1 MIKFTHFETQH
12 EGELLMHVLHPDHQE
27 MIKQA
32 VYLPELQE
40 KIAKLEKKP
49 NKTYVLINAM
59 TAGEKYGPNLNG
71 DFFAEDQLQ
80 KYHKT
85 FETHGHAYKHHQN
98 KNPELARGKVIMS
111 IYNNKNHRVEL
122 IVELDND
129 KAADILEELNSGK
142 LPPVSMGTK
151 TPSDSCSICH
161 HRSKNV
167 HEYCEHLQTEMNRVY
182 PDGRKVMAI
191 NDAPLTFFDISF
203 VRKPADRTASV
214 ITKIADTQSA
224 PTIPSALLGEQYL
237 KESGLKEADIIK
249 EIEPTIEA
257 MDTDPRR
264 LILRSQRDLPKELI
278 DKLANSYSLSELLST
293 MLGLRIMPKPEE
305 FQRLVLKCSKNERM
319 HRLAEDADI
328 SHKILMNLEEGPS
341 IPIDINYQGFND
353 DAAKELIPYF
363 EDVSMLR
370 PRIIKRILIKMGEE
384 MSINSTSVQSSQS
397 PTEIQHTT
405 AFAPIKNPIIPL
417 LGLGG
422 LYLGYNKLFGTVVPE
437 TAAFEKFL
445 LSKPWLIPVVLG
457 AAAATTV
464 AAQSVLFNKTS
475 ALKPDANFLKRLLVT
490 VPSSYLYSGY
500 AESKVQK
507 GEPISDFQD
516 LVRKH
521 PFLTGVAGMWGL
533 GKLQKY
539 LKAPSLVKTSQT
551 LGSLE
556 NVIHG
561 LSLEKFEKLYNDV
574 VGIDIV

>member
-1 MIKFTHFETQH
+1 MIKFTHFEMQR
-12 EGELLMHVLHPDHQE
+12 EGEPFAQILHSDHQE

-32 VYLPELQE
+32 AYLPELQE

-59 TAGEKYGPNLNG
+59 TAGEYYSGNLNG
-71 DFFAEDQLQ
+71 DFFSEDQLK

-85 FETHGHAYKHHQN
+85 FESHGYAYKFHQN
-98 KNPELARGKVIMS
+98 KNPEIARGKVIHS
-111 IYNNKNHRVEL
+111 VYNPNNHRVEL
-122 IVELDND
+122 IVELDNE

-142 LPPVSMGTK
+142 LSACSMGTR
-151 TPSDSCSICH
+151 TPSDSCSICN

-214 ITKIADTQSA
+214 ITKIAGEQSS
-224 PTIPSALLGEQYL
+224 PTISSAQLGE
-237 KESGLKEADIIK
+237 ESGIKEADIIK
-249 EIEPTIEA
+249 EVEA
-257 MDTDPRR
+257 TVEAVNTDPKK
-264 LILRSQRDLPKELI
+264 LILQSQKDLPKELI
-278 DKLANSYSLSELLST
+278 DKLASSFPLNEILST

-305 FQRLVLKCSKNERM
+305 FQRLCLKCSKQERY
-319 HRLAEDADI
+319 HRLADEADE
-328 SHKILMNLEEGPS
+328 HHTMLLNMEEGPS
-341 IPIDINYQGFND
+341 IPMDVHYQGFND
-353 DAAKELIPYF
+353 DVAKELMPYF
-363 EDVSMLR
+363 EQTALLKPLVM
-370 PRIIKRILIKMGEE
+370 KRILIKMGED
-384 MSINSTSVQSSQS
+384 ITPAQ
-397 PTEIQHTT
+397 IQN
-405 AFAPIKNPIIPL
+405 APAYAPIKNPLIPL

-422 LYLGYNKLFGTVVPE
+422 LYLGYHKLFGNAVAE
-437 TAAFEKFL
+437 TAGFEKFL

-464 AAQSVLFNKTS
+464 GLQMPMFSKSAAPIAQATQ
-475 ALKPDANFLKRLLVT
+475 AIKPSSNFLKRLLLT
-490 VPSSYLYSGY
+490 VPASYLYSGY

-507 GEPISDFQD
+507 GEPISSFQD
-516 LVRKH
+516 IVRKH
-521 PFLTGVAGMWGL
+521 PFLTGVAGMYGL

-539 LKAPSLVKTSQT
+539 LRTPNLVKTSQS

-561 LSLEKFEKLYNDV
+561 LSLENYEKLYNDV
-574 VGIDIV
+574 VGIDNH